1 MNKQNLQI
9 AAQAGLQQ
17 RIDNPNEIWG
27 YRDDLQR
34 FAELVRQDEREACA
48 KLCESNIRFEFDAW
62 DCADAI
68 RARDNNGQD

>member
-1 MNKQNLQI
+1 MNNKNLQI

-48 KLCESNIRFEFDAW
+48 KLCDDMDDYVVDGYAGWQYGE
-62 DCADAI
+62 AI
-68 RARDNNGQD
+68 RAKSKT